1 MTDEQEQKLA
11 TGLAIALS
19 VIKDI
24 QGMDC
29 RDVKWAASLLT
40 EVADG
45 FKHLDARQTEYERLE
60 LAQQALREG
69 GFAHG

>member
-1 MTDEQEQKLA
+1 MTQEQEQKLA
-11 TGLAIALS
+11 TGLAIALD
-19 VIKDI
+19 VAKDI

-29 RDVKWAASLLT
+29 RDIKWASHMLLET
-40 EVADG
+40 AG
-45 FKHLDARQTEYERLE
+45 KFGALAARQMEYERLE

>member
-11 TGLAIALS
+11 TGLAIALD
-19 VIKDI
+19 VAKDI

-29 RDVKWAASLLT
+29 ADIKWASDLLLET
-40 EVADG
+40 AG
-45 FKHLDARQTEYERLE
+45 KFGALAARQTEYERLE
-60 LAQQALREG
+60 MAQQAMREG

>member
-1 MTDEQEQKLA
+1 MTEEQEQKLA
-11 TGLAIALS
+11 TGLAIALD
-19 VIKDI
+19 VAKDI

-29 RDVKWAASLLT
+29 RDIKWASHILLET
-40 EVADG
+40 AG
-45 FKHLDARQTEYERLE
+45 KFGALAARQTEYERLE